1 MRKKI
6 SDLALAA
13 MLLALSFPAHAQQAA
28 KKIPRI
34 GIPSAGWRRDPNLD
48 AFQQGLHKL
57 GWVDGQNIVIEYRWA
72 KGNEER
78 LFEHVA
84 ELVRINVDIIVA
96 PTVRAADAA
105 RKLTKTIPIVVTVIP
120 GPSQNGLVQ
129 SLGQPGGN
137 VTGLSNMSTELS
149 GKRLELLKEISPKIS
164 RVAVLANW
172 SNVGR
177 PEWIKE
183 IKAVAPS
190 LSVQLQMLNVKKPEE
205 IANAFSAA
213 VRGKAEAVTVGS
225 HVMFVQNRTRIVE
238 LAAKYRLPAMYI
250 RSEFVEAGGLM
261 SYGPDNT
268 DLYRQAAI
276 YVDKILKG
284 IKPSDLPVEQPTKF
298 ELVINLKTAKT
309 LGLEI
314 PSKVLMWA
322 DRVIE

>member
-1 MRKKI
+1 MSEKVI
-6 SDLALAA
+6 
-13 MLLALSFPAHAQQAA
+13 LLAITAMIFAVSFPVAAQQPER
-28 KKIPRI
+28 KVPRI
-34 GIPSAGWRRDPNLD
+34 GYLD
-48 AFQQGLHKL
+48 FRSTDLTAFRQGLHKL

-120 GPSQNGLVQ
+120 GPSQNGFVQ

-238 LAAKYRLPAMYI
+238 LAAKYRLPAMY
-250 RSEFVEAGGLM
+250 
-261 SYGPDNT
+261 
-268 DLYRQAAI
+268 
-276 YVDKILKG
+276 
-284 IKPSDLPVEQPTKF
+284 
-298 ELVINLKTAKT
+298 
-309 LGLEI
+309 
-314 PSKVLMWA
+314 
-322 DRVIE
+322 

>member
-13 MLLALSFPAHAQQAA
+13 MLLALSFPAAAQQQA

-34 GIPSAGWRRDPNLD
+34 GVASPGRGNPNLD
-48 AFQQGLHKL
+48 AFLQGLHKL

-314 PSKVLMWA
+314 PSNVLMWA